1 MPRTAEQERSAAD
14 ARKRTAMITKSKTT
28 YKTSTPTPAPIQ
40 VRVSDAARMLS
51 VSATTIRRYC
61 AAGILPY
68 GWLNGQRR
76 ISVADIEQFVERVR
90 RGKL

>member
-1 MPRTAEQERSAAD
+1 
-14 ARKRTAMITKSKTT
+14 MIAKSKT
-28 YKTSTPTPAPIQ
+28 KRQQSTPTPAPIQ
-40 VRVSDAARMLS
+40 VRVSEAGQMLS

-76 ISVADIEQFVERVR
+76 ISVADIEQFVDRVR